1 VLHDLRRCVASGLA
15 RLGVNLP
22 VIERVLNHVS
32 GSFGGIVSV
41 YQHHNFADEKRRA
54 LELWGAHVAA
64 IVSDKPARA
73 KVVKLR

>member
-1 VLHDLRRCVASGLA
+1 MA

-22 VIERVLNHVS
+22 VIEKVLNHVS
-32 GSFGGIVSV
+32 GSFSGIVSV
-41 YQHHNFADEKRRA
+41 YQKHDFAGEKRKA

-64 IVSDKPARA
+64 IASDKPAKA